1 MPVAR
6 PADGAPRR
14 RGPRPRHTR
23 RDVALAAVAIA
34 DADGMDKV
42 TFRAV
47 VSLQFPVR
55 DARPIDNEVIAI
67 STTVLPSLT
76 DLRFA

>member
-23 RDVALAAVAIA
+23 QDVALAAVAIA
-34 DADGMDKV
+34 DADGVDKV

-47 VSLQFPVR
+47 A
-55 DARPIDNEVIAI
+55 ARLGVG
-67 STTVLPSLT
+67 V
-76 DLRFA
+76 